1 MSLYAS
7 VARAV
12 AWRHLHTLVKN
23 PALFVPPLVFPL
35 FFFAAFAGGLSA
47 VGDAPGFDYPDY
59 TAFQFVF
66 VLLQTAAF
74 GGVFTGF
81 SIAADWESGFARRMM
96 LAAGHRSA
104 LIAGYALAAAVRTL
118 VVGGVVFVVALATG
132 MEIGG
137 NGLEL
142 SGLVL
147 LALIVNVAATLY
159 GAGVS
164 LRFRTMQAAPALQT
178 PVFLFLFLAPVY
190 TPRDLLAGWIHTV
203 ANLNPATALLEA
215 GRGLVSGLPAET
227 GLAFG
232 AAAGLALLFSVW
244 ALRGMRSAENAA

>member
-1 MSLYAS
+1 MSGY
-7 VARAV
+7 VAVAAAV
-12 AWRHLHTLVKN
+12 AWRHLNNLVKN
-23 PALFVPPLVFPL
+23 PALLLPPLVFPL

-96 LAAGHRSA
+96 LAAQHRSA
-104 LIAGYALAAAVRTL
+104 LIAGYTAAAAVRTV
-118 VVGGVVFVVALATG
+118 VVGGLVFLVALATG
-132 MEIGG
+132 MEVGGGGVELGGLIG
-137 NGLEL
+137 
-142 SGLVL
+142 
-147 LALIVNVAATLY
+147 LALIVNVAATLF

-164 LRFRTMQAAPALQT
+164 LRFRTMQAAPMLQT

-190 TPRDLLAGWIHTV
+190 APRDLLAGWIHTV
-203 ANLNPATALLEA
+203 ADVNPATALLEA
-215 GRGLVSGLPAET
+215 GRGLISGLPADT

-232 AAAGLALLFSVW
+232 VALGLALAFTAW
-244 ALRGMRSAENAA
+244 AVRGMRSAENAA

>member
-1 MSLYAS
+1 VSSYAS
-7 VARAV
+7 VAGAV
-12 AWRHLHTLVKN
+12 AWRHLNNLVKN
-23 PALFVPPLVFPL
+23 PALFLPPLVFPL

-81 SIAADWESGFARRMM
+81 AIAADWESGFARRMM

-104 LIAGYALAAAVRTL
+104 LIAGYTLAAAVRTL
-118 VVGGVVFVVALATG
+118 VVGGIVFLVALATG

-137 NGLEL
+137 SGVEMG
-142 SGLVL
+142 GLVL
-147 LALIVNVAATLY
+147 LALIVNVAATLF

-190 TPRDLLAGWIHTV
+190 TPRDLLAGWIHSV
-203 ANLNPATALLEA
+203 ANVNPATALLEA

-232 AAAGLALLFSVW
+232 AALGLALLFTLW
-244 ALRGMRSAENAA
+244 AVRGMRSAENAA

>member
-1 MSLYAS
+1 MNSYAA
-7 VARAV
+7 VAGAV
-12 AWRHLHTLVKN
+12 AWRHLNNLVKN
-23 PALFVPPLVFPL
+23 PALFLPPLVFPL

-47 VGDAPGFDYPDY
+47 VGNAPGFDYPDY

-104 LIAGYALAAAVRTL
+104 LIAGYTVAAAARTL
-118 VVGGVVFVVALATG
+118 FVGSLVFLVAVVTG

-137 NGLEL
+137 NGIEVG
-142 SGLVL
+142 GLIV
-147 LALIVNVAATLY
+147 LALILNVAATLF
-159 GAGVS
+159 GAGIS

-190 TPRDLLAGWIHTV
+190 APRDLLAGWIHSV
-203 ANLNPATALLEA
+203 ANVNPATALLEA
-215 GRGLVSGLPAET
+215 GRGLISGLPAET
-227 GLAFG
+227 GLAY
-232 AAAGLALLFSVW
+232 AVALGLALLFAAW
-244 ALRGMRSAENAA
+244 AVRGMRSAENAA

>member
-1 MSLYAS
+1 VRSYTS
-7 VARAV
+7 VAGAV
-12 AWRHLHTLVKN
+12 AWRHLNNLVKN
-23 PALFVPPLVFPL
+23 PALFLPPLVFPL

-104 LIAGYALAAAVRTL
+104 LIAGYVMAAAARTV
-118 VVGGVVFVVALATG
+118 VVGGVVCVVALATG

-137 NGLEL
+137 NGVEL
-142 SGLVL
+142 SGLFL
-147 LALIVNVAATLY
+147 LALIVNVAATLF

-190 TPRDLLAGWIHTV
+190 TPRDLLAGWIHSV
-203 ANLNPATALLEA
+203 ANVNPATALLEA

-232 AAAGLALLFSVW
+232 AAIGLALVFALW
-244 ALRGMRSAENAA
+244 AVRGMRSAENAV

>member
-1 MSLYAS
+1 MSSY
-7 VARAV
+7 VAVAYAV
-12 AWRHLHTLVKN
+12 AWRHLNNLVKN
-23 PALFVPPLVFPL
+23 PALFLPPLVFPL
-35 FFFAAFAGGLSA
+35 FFFTAFAGGLSA

-96 LAAGHRSA
+96 LAAPHRSA
-104 LIAGYALAAAVRTL
+104 LIAGYAAAAMIRT
-118 VVGGVVFVVALATG
+118 VIVGGLVFVVALVTG

-137 NGLEL
+137 NGIEV
-142 SGLVL
+142 SGLVG
-147 LALIVNVAATLY
+147 LALIVNLAATLF

-164 LRFRTMQAAPALQT
+164 LRTRTMQAAPMLQT

-190 TPRDLLAGWIHTV
+190 APRDLLAGWIHSV
-203 ANLNPATALLEA
+203 ANVNPATALLEA
-215 GRGLVSGLPAET
+215 GRGLIAGLPAEV

-232 AAAGLALLFSVW
+232 AAAGLALLFAVW
-244 ALRGMRSAENAA
+244 ALRGMRSAESAA